1 MNISIG
7 DVVARALEI
16 RGALLKDRA
25 LSGDLDGSI
34 GHIPKPKLGTGDIRF
49 IILGQDPTVK
59 NEKGR
64 RLITTVLNLDKTN
77 SLYTYLSMVIVRL
90 GGSLEEHAYATNL
103 LKCFFRVP
111 PAFEAG
117 MIERHLGAWLGLL
130 KTELAAFP
138 KAVVLSLGE
147 PVVRAIVTSGSRK
160 VRDYW
165 GYAGNNRANVERFS
179 YVRAENNLLGRD
191 VFPLPHQPSVRK
203 VFYSRW
209 MEEYLRFVRRT
220 IE

>member
-147 PVVRAIVTSGSRK
+147 PVIQAIVTSGFRK

-165 GYAGNNRANVERFS
+165 GYEGNNRADAGRFS
-179 YVRAENNLLGRD
+179 YIRAENNLLGRD

-209 MEEYLRFVRRT
+209 MEEYLGFVKRSAK
-220 IE
+220 